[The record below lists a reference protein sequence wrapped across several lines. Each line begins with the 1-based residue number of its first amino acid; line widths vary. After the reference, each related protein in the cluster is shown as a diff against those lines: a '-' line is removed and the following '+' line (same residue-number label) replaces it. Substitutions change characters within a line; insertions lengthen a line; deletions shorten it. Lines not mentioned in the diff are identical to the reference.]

1 MVNAIYFRR
10 VAGQQSEHASDSSTN
25 GRWASKQS
33 SSVGQDISPTC
44 GDLRKQT
51 EYREIQEEQSI
62 QPGRVGLGA
71 SNTTAR
77 GGGRGAS
84 NTTPRGGRGASKQAS
99 GGRIASNIKASGSRL
114 DTNPLSHNR
123 TSSNTTTFAGGPV
136 EWDGIIGGFDDE
148 NNAAGQGNCDAED
161 FIMNADYLGD
171 KEIENPEGYYGNEVE
186 YEGERN
192 DFLFI
197 VNIISFFLNNYF
209 VFISNYQLNLNYT
222 IYL

>member
-51 EYREIQEEQSI
+51 EYREIEDEESI

-77 GGGRGAS
+77 CGHGAS
-84 NTTPRGGRGASKQAS
+84 RQTSGGRGASKQAS
-99 GGRIASNIKASGSRL
+99 GGRGASNIKASGSRL
-114 DTNPLSHNR
+114 STNPLSHKA
-123 TSSNTTTFAGGPV
+123 TQPLLSV
-136 EWDGIIGGFDDE
+136 V
-148 NNAAGQGNCDAED
+148 
-161 FIMNADYLGD
+161 LL
-171 KEIENPEGYYGNEVE
+171 KETE
-186 YEGERN
+186 
-192 DFLFI
+192 
-197 VNIISFFLNNYF
+197 S
-209 VFISNYQLNLNYT
+209 
-222 IYL
+222 